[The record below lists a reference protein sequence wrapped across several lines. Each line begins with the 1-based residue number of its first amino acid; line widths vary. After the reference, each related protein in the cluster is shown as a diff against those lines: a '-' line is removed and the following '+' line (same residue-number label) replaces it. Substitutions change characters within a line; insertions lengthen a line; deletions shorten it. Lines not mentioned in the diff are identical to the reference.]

1 MEAGTR
7 WFRPNEIYAVLANY
21 ARFKVHAQPI
31 DKPISMCSAFAINP
45 WLYCTL
51 HMCLFSLC
59 NLYMTY
65 LNKRKQNRSLCV
77 EVPSIKRLCSL
88 SFWVWTIWFVCR
100 MNSSNYPSVQGQLLY
115 CLECY
120 DWSSAGIHKRRDE
133 WMNECTLSFWVRG
146 RPTWL
151 TLIILSP
158 EMFARRS
165 SVVKTNH
172 FILFCL
178 IIFSLH
184 NTMCRV
190 VTYMH
195 NIYAHSTS

>member
-1 MEAGTR
+1 VLLLALSYCLFVFHSIGDWWTDLNFDKLMMEAGTR
-7 WFRPNEIYAVLANY
+7 WFRPNEIYAVLANH

-31 DKPISMCSAFAINP
+31 DKPISMCSAFSINP

-51 HMCLFSLC
+51 HMCLFSFC
-59 NLYMTY
+59 NLYMAY

-133 WMNECTLSFWVRG
+133 WMNAH
-146 RPTWL
+146 
-151 TLIILSP
+151 LIFEYEGDL
-158 EMFARRS
+158 
-165 SVVKTNH
+165 
-172 FILFCL
+172 LD
-178 IIFSLH
+178 
-184 NTMCRV
+184 
-190 VTYMH
+190 
-195 NIYAHSTS
+195 